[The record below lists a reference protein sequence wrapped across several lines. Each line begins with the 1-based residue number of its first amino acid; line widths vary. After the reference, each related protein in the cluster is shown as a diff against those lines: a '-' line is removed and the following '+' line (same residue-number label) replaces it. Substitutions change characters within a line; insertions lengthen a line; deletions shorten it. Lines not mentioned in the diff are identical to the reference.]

1 MCCVCLLHTKLSVMN
16 PQKRGD
22 KGNLM
27 TWYLKIKTYQN
38 KMSFSKMWWP
48 KQGTLEFQVF
58 QTKIDCVC
66 VCVCVCARMPFL
78 NGHFYQYIVLN
89 PIWSGTGGQE
99 EGPGRDHLQLSH
111 LLWFGKNRYFLD
123 LSLALTIIFPEKMQS
138 KSKYKQAVIECPI
151 WLDL

>member
-1 MCCVCLLHTKLSVMN
+1 
-16 PQKRGD
+16 
-22 KGNLM
+22 
-27 TWYLKIKTYQN
+27 
-38 KMSFSKMWWP
+38 MWWP

-66 VCVCVCARMPFL
+66 
-78 NGHFYQYIVLN
+78 
-89 PIWSGTGGQE
+89 PIWSGTEGRE

-138 KSKYKQAVIECPI
+138 KGKYKQAVIECPI